1 MSLVTVGLAAE
12 LKKDGVAVNSLW
24 PRTTI
29 DTAAIRNV
37 VGAELADRSRTPEIM
52 ADAAYAILTKPSG
65 EATGNFF
72 LDDEVLRAAGVTDF
86 CEVPHRRLGGGPP
99 ARLLGRPG
107 LTGVREP
114 QQERSRTTR
123 RRLIEAALDSFGE
136 RGWHGVTVA
145 VIAERAGVS
154 RGAAQHH
161 FPTREDLVAAAVD
174 LLGEAQIDEL
184 RAQAADLP
192 SGSSRIERVVEMV
205 LNLYTGPLFR
215 AALQLWA
222 VAATDEAL
230 RDVLVP
236 LEARV
241 GREAHRVTVELLGVD
256 EARPGV
262 RELVQATLDLAR
274 GLGLANLLTDDTRR
288 RRQIVREWAR
298 SLELRLAGTG
308 EV

>member
-1 MSLVTVGLAAE
+1 M
-12 LKKDGVAVNSLW
+12 
-24 PRTTI
+24 
-29 DTAAIRNV
+29 
-37 VGAELADRSRTPEIM
+37 
-52 ADAAYAILTKPSG
+52 
-65 EATGNFF
+65 
-72 LDDEVLRAAGVTDF
+72 
-86 CEVPHRRLGGGPP
+86 
-99 ARLLGRPG
+99 
-107 LTGVREP
+107 TGVREP

-192 SGSSRIERVVEMV
+192 SGTSRIERVVEMV

-215 AALQLWA
+215 AALQLWS

-256 EARPGV
+256 ESRAGV

-274 GLGLANLLTDDTRR
+274 GLGLANLLTDDARR

-298 SLELRLAGTG
+298 TLELRLG
-308 EV
+308 

>member
-1 MSLVTVGLAAE
+1 M
-12 LKKDGVAVNSLW
+12 
-24 PRTTI
+24 
-29 DTAAIRNV
+29 
-37 VGAELADRSRTPEIM
+37 
-52 ADAAYAILTKPSG
+52 
-65 EATGNFF
+65 
-72 LDDEVLRAAGVTDF
+72 
-86 CEVPHRRLGGGPP
+86 
-99 ARLLGRPG
+99 
-107 LTGVREP
+107 TGVREP

-145 VIAERAGVS
+145 GIAERAGVS

-161 FPTREDLVAAAVD
+161 FPAREDLVVAAVD

-184 RAQAADLP
+184 RAQVAGLP
-192 SGSSRIERVVEMV
+192 SGASRIERVVEMV

-215 AALQLWA
+215 AALQLWS

-256 EARPGV
+256 ESRPGV

-298 SLELRLAGTG
+298 TLEVRLAA
-308 EV
+308 

>member
-1 MSLVTVGLAAE
+1 M
-12 LKKDGVAVNSLW
+12 
-24 PRTTI
+24 
-29 DTAAIRNV
+29 
-37 VGAELADRSRTPEIM
+37 
-52 ADAAYAILTKPSG
+52 
-65 EATGNFF
+65 TGI
-72 LDDEVLRAAGVTDF
+72 
-86 CEVPHRRLGGGPP
+86 
-99 ARLLGRPG
+99 
-107 LTGVREP
+107 REP

-123 RRLIEAALDSFGE
+123 RRLIEAALGSFGE

-145 VIAERAGVS
+145 GIAERAGVS

-161 FPTREDLVAAAVD
+161 FPTREDLVVAAVD
-174 LLGEAQIDEL
+174 LLGQAQIDEL

-192 SGSSRIERVVEMV
+192 SGASRIERVVEMV

-215 AALQLWA
+215 AALQLWS

-256 EARPGV
+256 ESRPGV
-262 RELVQATLDLAR
+262 RELVQATLDLGR

-298 SLELRLAGTG
+298 TLELRLGDG
-308 EV
+308 

>member
-1 MSLVTVGLAAE
+1 M
-12 LKKDGVAVNSLW
+12 
-24 PRTTI
+24 
-29 DTAAIRNV
+29 
-37 VGAELADRSRTPEIM
+37 
-52 ADAAYAILTKPSG
+52 
-65 EATGNFF
+65 TGI
-72 LDDEVLRAAGVTDF
+72 
-86 CEVPHRRLGGGPP
+86 
-99 ARLLGRPG
+99 
-107 LTGVREP
+107 REP

-145 VIAERAGVS
+145 GIAERAGVS

-161 FPTREDLVAAAVD
+161 FPAREDLVVAAVD

-192 SGSSRIERVVEMV
+192 SGASRIERVVEMV

-215 AALQLWA
+215 AALQLWS

-256 EARPGV
+256 ESKPGV

-288 RRQIVREWAR
+288 RRQIVREWAKT
-298 SLELRLAGTG
+298 LELRLA
-308 EV
+308 

>member
-1 MSLVTVGLAAE
+1 ML
-12 LKKDGVAVNSLW
+12 
-24 PRTTI
+24 
-29 DTAAIRNV
+29 
-37 VGAELADRSRTPEIM
+37 
-52 ADAAYAILTKPSG
+52 
-65 EATGNFF
+65 
-72 LDDEVLRAAGVTDF
+72 
-86 CEVPHRRLGGGPP
+86 
-99 ARLLGRPG
+99 
-107 LTGVREP
+107 REP

-256 EARPGV
+256 ESRAGV

-288 RRQIVREWAR
+288 RRQIVREWALT
-298 SLELRLAGTG
+298 LELRMAEAAG
-308 EV
+308 

>member
-1 MSLVTVGLAAE
+1 M
-12 LKKDGVAVNSLW
+12 
-24 PRTTI
+24 
-29 DTAAIRNV
+29 
-37 VGAELADRSRTPEIM
+37 
-52 ADAAYAILTKPSG
+52 
-65 EATGNFF
+65 
-72 LDDEVLRAAGVTDF
+72 
-86 CEVPHRRLGGGPP
+86 
-99 ARLLGRPG
+99 
-107 LTGVREP
+107 TGVREP

-192 SGSSRIERVVEMV
+192 SGASRIERVVEMV

-215 AALQLWA
+215 AALQLWS
-222 VAATDEAL
+222 VAATDESL

-256 EARPGV
+256 ESRAGV

-274 GLGLANLLTDDTRR
+274 GLGLANLLTDDARR

-298 SLELRLAGTG
+298 TLELRLG
-308 EV
+308 

>member
-1 MSLVTVGLAAE
+1 
-12 LKKDGVAVNSLW
+12 
-24 PRTTI
+24 
-29 DTAAIRNV
+29 
-37 VGAELADRSRTPEIM
+37 
-52 ADAAYAILTKPSG
+52 
-65 EATGNFF
+65 
-72 LDDEVLRAAGVTDF
+72 
-86 CEVPHRRLGGGPP
+86 
-99 ARLLGRPG
+99 

-192 SGSSRIERVVEMV
+192 SGASRIERVVEMV

-215 AALQLWA
+215 AALQLWS
-222 VAATDEAL
+222 VAATDESL

-256 EARPGV
+256 ESRPGV

-274 GLGLANLLTDDTRR
+274 GLGLANLLTDDARR

-298 SLELRLAGTG
+298 TLELRLG
-308 EV
+308 

>member
-1 MSLVTVGLAAE
+1 M
-12 LKKDGVAVNSLW
+12 
-24 PRTTI
+24 
-29 DTAAIRNV
+29 
-37 VGAELADRSRTPEIM
+37 
-52 ADAAYAILTKPSG
+52 
-65 EATGNFF
+65 TGI
-72 LDDEVLRAAGVTDF
+72 
-86 CEVPHRRLGGGPP
+86 
-99 ARLLGRPG
+99 
-107 LTGVREP
+107 REP

-123 RRLIEAALDSFGE
+123 RRLVEAALDSFGE

-145 VIAERAGVS
+145 GIAERAGVS

-161 FPTREDLVAAAVD
+161 FPAREDLVVAAVD

-184 RAQAADLP
+184 RAQAAGLP
-192 SGSSRIERVVEMV
+192 NGASRIERVVEMV

-215 AALQLWA
+215 AALQLWS

-256 EARPGV
+256 ESRPGV

-274 GLGLANLLTDDTRR
+274 GLGLANLLTDDARR

-298 SLELRLAGTG
+298 TLELRLT
-308 EV
+308 

>member
-1 MSLVTVGLAAE
+1 
-12 LKKDGVAVNSLW
+12 
-24 PRTTI
+24 
-29 DTAAIRNV
+29 
-37 VGAELADRSRTPEIM
+37 
-52 ADAAYAILTKPSG
+52 
-65 EATGNFF
+65 
-72 LDDEVLRAAGVTDF
+72 
-86 CEVPHRRLGGGPP
+86 
-99 ARLLGRPG
+99 

-123 RRLIEAALDSFGE
+123 RRLVEAALDSFGE

-145 VIAERAGVS
+145 GIAERAGVS

-161 FPTREDLVAAAVD
+161 FPAREDLVVAAVD

-192 SGSSRIERVVEMV
+192 SGASRIERVVEMV

-215 AALQLWA
+215 AALQLWS
-222 VAATDEAL
+222 VAATDDAL
-230 RDVLVP
+230 REVLVP

-256 EARPGV
+256 ESRPGV

-298 SLELRLAGTG
+298 TLELRLAG
-308 EV
+308 

>member
-1 MSLVTVGLAAE
+1 M
-12 LKKDGVAVNSLW
+12 
-24 PRTTI
+24 
-29 DTAAIRNV
+29 
-37 VGAELADRSRTPEIM
+37 
-52 ADAAYAILTKPSG
+52 
-65 EATGNFF
+65 TGI
-72 LDDEVLRAAGVTDF
+72 
-86 CEVPHRRLGGGPP
+86 
-99 ARLLGRPG
+99 
-107 LTGVREP
+107 REP

-123 RRLIEAALDSFGE
+123 RRLVEAALDSFGE

-145 VIAERAGVS
+145 GIAERAGVS

-161 FPTREDLVAAAVD
+161 FPAREDLVVAAVD

-192 SGSSRIERVVEMV
+192 SGASRIELVVEMV

-215 AALQLWA
+215 AALQLWS

-256 EARPGV
+256 ESKPGV

-298 SLELRLAGTG
+298 TLELRLA
-308 EV
+308 

>member
-1 MSLVTVGLAAE
+1 M
-12 LKKDGVAVNSLW
+12 
-24 PRTTI
+24 
-29 DTAAIRNV
+29 
-37 VGAELADRSRTPEIM
+37 
-52 ADAAYAILTKPSG
+52 
-65 EATGNFF
+65 
-72 LDDEVLRAAGVTDF
+72 
-86 CEVPHRRLGGGPP
+86 
-99 ARLLGRPG
+99 
-107 LTGVREP
+107 TGVREP

-145 VIAERAGVS
+145 GIAERAGVS

-161 FPTREDLVAAAVD
+161 FPAREDLVVAAVD

-192 SGSSRIERVVEMV
+192 SGASRIERVVEMV

-215 AALQLWA
+215 AALQLWS

-230 RDVLVP
+230 RAVLVP

-256 EARPGV
+256 ESRPGV

-274 GLGLANLLTDDTRR
+274 GLGLANLLTDDARR

-298 SLELRLAGTG
+298 TLELRLT
-308 EV
+308 

>member
-1 MSLVTVGLAAE
+1 ML
-12 LKKDGVAVNSLW
+12 
-24 PRTTI
+24 
-29 DTAAIRNV
+29 
-37 VGAELADRSRTPEIM
+37 
-52 ADAAYAILTKPSG
+52 
-65 EATGNFF
+65 
-72 LDDEVLRAAGVTDF
+72 
-86 CEVPHRRLGGGPP
+86 
-99 ARLLGRPG
+99 
-107 LTGVREP
+107 REP

-161 FPTREDLVAAAVD
+161 FPTRETLVAAAVD

-222 VAATDEAL
+222 VAATDETL

-241 GREAHRVTVELLGVD
+241 GREAHRVTVELLSVD
-256 EARPGV
+256 ESRTGV

-288 RRQIVREWAR
+288 RRQIVREWAQT
-298 SLELRLAGTG
+298 LELRLAGTS
-308 EV
+308 EL

>member
-1 MSLVTVGLAAE
+1 M
-12 LKKDGVAVNSLW
+12 
-24 PRTTI
+24 
-29 DTAAIRNV
+29 
-37 VGAELADRSRTPEIM
+37 
-52 ADAAYAILTKPSG
+52 
-65 EATGNFF
+65 TGI
-72 LDDEVLRAAGVTDF
+72 
-86 CEVPHRRLGGGPP
+86 
-99 ARLLGRPG
+99 
-107 LTGVREP
+107 REP

-145 VIAERAGVS
+145 GIAERAGVS

-161 FPTREDLVAAAVD
+161 FPAREDLVVAAVD

-192 SGSSRIERVVEMV
+192 SGASRIERVVEMV

-215 AALQLWA
+215 AALQLWS
-222 VAATDEAL
+222 VAATDDAL

-256 EARPGV
+256 ESRPGV

-274 GLGLANLLTDDTRR
+274 GLGLANLLTDDARR
-288 RRQIVREWAR
+288 RKQIVREWAR
-298 SLELRLAGTG
+298 TLELRLG
-308 EV
+308 

>member
-1 MSLVTVGLAAE
+1 
-12 LKKDGVAVNSLW
+12 
-24 PRTTI
+24 
-29 DTAAIRNV
+29 
-37 VGAELADRSRTPEIM
+37 
-52 ADAAYAILTKPSG
+52 
-65 EATGNFF
+65 
-72 LDDEVLRAAGVTDF
+72 
-86 CEVPHRRLGGGPP
+86 
-99 ARLLGRPG
+99 
-107 LTGVREP
+107 LTGIREP

-123 RRLIEAALDSFGE
+123 RRLVEAALDSFGE

-145 VIAERAGVS
+145 GIAERAGVS

-161 FPTREDLVAAAVD
+161 FPAREDLVVAAVD

-184 RAQAADLP
+184 RAQAAGLP
-192 SGSSRIERVVEMV
+192 SGASRIERVVEMV

-215 AALQLWA
+215 AALQLWS

-230 RDVLVP
+230 REVLVP

-256 EARPGV
+256 ESRPGV

-298 SLELRLAGTG
+298 TLELRLT
-308 EV
+308 

>member
-1 MSLVTVGLAAE
+1 
-12 LKKDGVAVNSLW
+12 
-24 PRTTI
+24 
-29 DTAAIRNV
+29 
-37 VGAELADRSRTPEIM
+37 
-52 ADAAYAILTKPSG
+52 
-65 EATGNFF
+65 
-72 LDDEVLRAAGVTDF
+72 
-86 CEVPHRRLGGGPP
+86 
-99 ARLLGRPG
+99 

-145 VIAERAGVS
+145 GIAERAGVS

-161 FPTREDLVAAAVD
+161 FPAREDLVVAAVD
-174 LLGEAQIDEL
+174 LLGEAQIEEL
-184 RAQAADLP
+184 RAQAAGLP
-192 SGSSRIERVVEMV
+192 SGASRIERVVEMV

-222 VAATDEAL
+222 FAATDDAL

-256 EARPGV
+256 ESRRGV
-262 RELVQATLDLAR
+262 RELVQATLDLGR

-298 SLELRLAGTG
+298 TLELRLA
-308 EV
+308 E